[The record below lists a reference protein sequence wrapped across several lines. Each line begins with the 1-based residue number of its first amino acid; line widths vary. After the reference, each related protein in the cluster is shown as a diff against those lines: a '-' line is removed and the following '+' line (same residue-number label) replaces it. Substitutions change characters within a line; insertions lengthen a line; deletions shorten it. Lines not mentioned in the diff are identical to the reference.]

1 MAAVL
6 FVLVLTVTWLRAL
19 VWFYRRGIAHR
30 SAQVTNVYPTP
41 PAAAAE
47 VDALD
52 DTAFRVWLGVLPAS
66 YDRYVDTGIE
76 DLEILL
82 ADQPVRQ
89 AGEDSAGP
97 AS

>member
-6 FVLVLTVTWLRAL
+6 LVLILTLGWLRAL
-19 VWFYRRGIAHR
+19 AWFYRRGVAQR
-30 SAQVTNVYPTP
+30 SVQVTNVYPTT
-41 PAAAAE
+41 PAAPAD

>member
-6 FVLVLTVTWLRAL
+6 LVLVLTVAWLRAL
-19 VWFYRRGIAHR
+19 GWLYRRGIAQR
-30 SAQVTNVYPTP
+30 SARVTNVYPKA
-41 PAAAAE
+41 PAAAAD